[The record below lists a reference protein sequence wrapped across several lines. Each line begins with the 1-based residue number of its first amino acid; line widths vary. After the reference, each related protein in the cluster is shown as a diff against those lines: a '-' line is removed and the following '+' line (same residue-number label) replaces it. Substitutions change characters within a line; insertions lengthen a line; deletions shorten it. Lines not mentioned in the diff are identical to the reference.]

1 MDSIIRGILLGGE
14 ASFVLC
20 RTTEVCEKVR
30 TAQNS
35 SPVCTAAL
43 GRLISS
49 AAMMSMSL
57 KNDGDSLSITVNG
70 GGPCGQL
77 IAVAEKGSLL
87 KACAANPYI
96 ELPPRSD
103 GKLDVGGAV
112 GKDGFVTVIR
122 RMGNMEP
129 YIGKTEL
136 VSGEIGEDLAMY
148 YTVSEQTPT
157 AHMVGVLIDTDG
169 KCAASGGLLIQ
180 MLPDSSEAAL
190 LLIESALKTMAP
202 ISSWINSKEN
212 LSELAGEKLAFL
224 DHEVLDTIKPEWFC
238 NCSENIR
245 KAVVAIGID
254 EANKVVEEQG
264 VLEVVCH
271 FCNKSV
277 RFDKDDL
284 KELFNVAE
292 A

>member
-1 MDSIIRGILLGGE
+1 MKDSIIRGILLGGE

-20 RTTEVCEKVR
+20 RTTEVCERVR
-30 TAQNS
+30 EAQNS

-43 GRLISS
+43 GRLVSS

-57 KNDGDSLSITVNG
+57 KNDDDSLSITVNG

-77 IAVAEKGSLL
+77 IAVAEKGAMI
-87 KACAANPYI
+87 KACVADPYVD
-96 ELPPRSD
+96 LPPRAD

-112 GKDGFVTVIR
+112 GRDGFVTVIR
-122 RMGNMEP
+122 RMGNLEP

-157 AHMVGVLIDTDG
+157 AQMVGVLIDTDG
-169 KCAASGGLLIQ
+169 KCIASGGLLIQ
-180 MLPDSSEAAL
+180 MLPDHSEAAL

-202 ISSWINSKEN
+202 ISSWINSKED
-212 LSELAGEKLAFL
+212 LGELAAQKLAYL
-224 DHEVLDTIKPEWFC
+224 DSEVLDTMEPQWYC

-245 KAVVAIGID
+245 KAVVAMGYN
-254 EANKVVEEQG
+254 EASKVAEEQG
-264 VLEVVCH
+264 FLEAVCH
-271 FCNKSV
+271 FCNQSV
-277 RFDKDDL
+277 KFDGDDL
-284 KELFNVAE
+284 KELFGV
-292 A
+292 